1 LNLQVHLD
9 LSPEESMARIKMRA
23 RDCETTISIEY
34 LRSLHHAYETFITE
48 IAKIIPVIK
57 VDYSRFRTA
66 EDMAAAIKREYED
79 IANIRHVTFD
89 QHGPVHSRT
98 SSSMASPPV
107 SPAKEAK
114 ETTVKQAIS
123 DAALDQTA
131 VPAPDPAPAS
141 ATA

>member
-1 LNLQVHLD
+1 
-9 LSPEESMARIKMRA
+9 MARIKMRA

-66 EDMAAAIKREYED
+66 EEMAAAIKREYED

-107 SPAKEAK
+107 SPAKE
-114 ETTVKQAIS
+114 TTVKQATGTGKRPTGTTEH

-131 VPAPDPAPAS
+131 VTAPDPAPAS